1 MTIKNWMLAARLA
14 LKYNDDINLCI
25 LADTFPGEFPVPSV
39 CTKHW
44 TPRAWCTWFLHYGQ
58 DRNVTT
64 ETKGNQC

>member
-39 CTKHW
+39 STAKW
-44 TPRAWCTWFLHYGQ
+44 SARAWVTWFLHYGQ
-58 DRNVTT
+58 SRKSIN
-64 ETKGNQC
+64 